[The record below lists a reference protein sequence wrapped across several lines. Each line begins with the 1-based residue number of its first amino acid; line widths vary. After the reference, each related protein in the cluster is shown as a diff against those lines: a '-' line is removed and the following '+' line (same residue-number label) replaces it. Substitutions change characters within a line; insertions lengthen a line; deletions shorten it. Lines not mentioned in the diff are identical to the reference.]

1 MKYRRIDL
9 NGDYVFGGGAQ
20 NFLTDLDA
28 IRQAVQTRLL
38 LLYGEWWEDLT
49 SGLPLFQS
57 IINQFNVET
66 VKNGAENLISKEILS
81 VEGVQSVKNIEI
93 DLKLRRFSYYAEI
106 DTIYGETEI
115 EVSN

>member
-1 MKYRRIDL
+1 M
-9 NGDYVFGGGAQ
+9 FGGGAQ
-20 NFLTDLDA
+20 SFLTDLDA